1 VILIF
6 PFGVKLH
13 VCVALPPAAVF
24 AVTVNEFAIRDCA
37 CVGVQ
42 ETVFAPNVALKGP
55 DVSANVTAL
64 PSGDVAIG
72 VYVYVIPSSAA
83 IGGVLVNVGVAG
95 IFVPPPPPQPI
106 KIFAAT
112 NRTAGRSFHR
122 G

>member
-6 PFGVKLH
+6 PFGVTFH
-13 VCVALPPAAVF
+13 VCVALPPTAVF

-42 ETVFAPNVALKGP
+42 ETVFASNVALKGP

-83 IGGVLVNVGVAG
+83 SGGVLVKFGEAG
-95 IFVPPPPPQPI
+95 GIEPDPLPPPQ
-106 KIFAAT
+106 AARLKVKNT
-112 NRTAGRSFHR
+112 ITKR
-122 G
+122 